1 MKINFSSILQL
12 ENDCRDSE
20 NSTQLNFTIVNNTST
35 VVQYEKAILLSQ
47 KKKNKYKIQTVSNIS
62 QIDKKSQYSQLIES
76 LTNHIQK
83 NQNPQSLFLINP
95 QEDLS
100 KEQYQE
106 LQDYEISNIAYIPI
120 KREKYNNKVNS
131 VLLLFRKENFSD
143 DEKLILEHLSN
154 TFSYFMLSEKNLEK
168 NAFISFLNSLGYMKY
183 LIILIIAL
191 MFIPVKMNVL
201 APLTIKPKDEHIVT
215 APIDGIIKEI
225 YVSPNQFVNI
235 NDKLIK
241 FDTTDSKNK
250 YFIAQKSLEL
260 SKTTLHATK
269 QDSFYNN
276 DSKNRIIQLQA
287 EVKLKESQA
296 TFEKSILEKS
306 IIYAK
311 KSGEIIIDNPLQ
323 LIGKNISVGQKLFS
337 IANSENI
344 EIEIML
350 QVSDAIF
357 IKKGYEAKIFLDN
370 NPIKSYNAT
379 IENISY
385 KPQIDETNTL
395 AYKITANFDD
405 TLDEIPNIGLKGT
418 AKIYSQEVTL
428 FFYLFRK
435 PITKTRQII
444 GW

>member
-76 LTNHIQK
+76 ITNHIQK

-95 QEDLS
+95 QDDLS

-106 LQDYEISNIAYIPI
+106 IQDYEISNIAYIPI
-120 KREKYNNKVNS
+120 KRVKYNNKVDS

-154 TFSYFMLSEKNLEK
+154 TFSYFILSEKNLEK
-168 NAFISFLNSLGYMKY
+168 NAFISFLKSLGYAKY

-201 APLTIKPKDEHIVT
+201 APLTIKPKNEYIVT
-215 APIDGIIKEI
+215 APINGIIKDI
-225 YVSPNQFVNI
+225 YISPNQFVNI
-235 NDKLIK
+235 NEKLLQ

-260 SKTTLHATK
+260 SKTTLHAVK
-269 QDSFYNN
+269 QDSFYNK

-306 IIYAK
+306 TIYAK

-350 QVSDAIF
+350 PVSDAIF
-357 IKKGYEAKIFLDN
+357 IKQGYEAKIFLDN

-385 KPQIDETNTL
+385 KPQVDESNTL
-395 AYKITANFDD
+395 AYKITASFDN

>member
-269 QDSFYNN
+269 QDSFHNN

-350 QVSDAIF
+350 PVSDAIF

>member
-306 IIYAK
+306 TIYAK

-370 NPIKSYNAT
+370 NPIKSYNAR

>member
-83 NQNPQSLFLINP
+83 NQNPQSIFLINP

-168 NAFISFLNSLGYMKY
+168 NAFISFLKSLGYMKY

-306 IIYAK
+306 TIYAK
-311 KSGEIIIDNPLQ
+311 KSGEVIIDNPLQ

>member
-168 NAFISFLNSLGYMKY
+168 NAFISFLKSLGYMKY

-260 SKTTLHATK
+260 SKTTLHAIR

>member
-1 MKINFSSILQL
+1 MQ
-12 ENDCRDSE
+12 
-20 NSTQLNFTIVNNTST
+20 
-35 VVQYEKAILLSQ
+35 
-47 KKKNKYKIQTVSNIS
+47 
-62 QIDKKSQYSQLIES
+62 
-76 LTNHIQK
+76 
-83 NQNPQSLFLINP
+83 
-95 QEDLS
+95 
-100 KEQYQE
+100 
-106 LQDYEISNIAYIPI
+106 
-120 KREKYNNKVNS
+120 
-131 VLLLFRKENFSD
+131 
-143 DEKLILEHLSN
+143 
-154 TFSYFMLSEKNLEK
+154 
-168 NAFISFLNSLGYMKY
+168 
-183 LIILIIAL
+183 
-191 MFIPVKMNVL
+191 
-201 APLTIKPKDEHIVT
+201 
-215 APIDGIIKEI
+215 
-225 YVSPNQFVNI
+225 
-235 NDKLIK
+235 
-241 FDTTDSKNK
+241 
-250 YFIAQKSLEL
+250 
-260 SKTTLHATK
+260 
-269 QDSFYNN
+269 
-276 DSKNRIIQLQA
+276 
-287 EVKLKESQA
+287 
-296 TFEKSILEKS
+296 
-306 IIYAK
+306 K
-311 KSGEIIIDNPLQ
+311 KSGEVIIDNPLQ

>member
-83 NQNPQSLFLINP
+83 NQNPQSIFLINP

-306 IIYAK
+306 TIYAK
-311 KSGEIIIDNPLQ
+311 KKWRS
-323 LIGKNISVGQKLFS
+323 
-337 IANSENI
+337 
-344 EIEIML
+344 
-350 QVSDAIF
+350 
-357 IKKGYEAKIFLDN
+357 N
-370 NPIKSYNAT
+370 N
-379 IENISY
+379 
-385 KPQIDETNTL
+385 
-395 AYKITANFDD
+395 
-405 TLDEIPNIGLKGT
+405 
-418 AKIYSQEVTL
+418 
-428 FFYLFRK
+428 R
-435 PITKTRQII
+435 
-444 GW
+444 

>member
-35 VVQYEKAILLSQ
+35 VVKYEKAILLSQ
-47 KKKNKYKIQTVSNIS
+47 KKKNKYKIKTVSNIS

-83 NQNPQSLFLINP
+83 NQNPQSIFLINP

-168 NAFISFLNSLGYMKY
+168 NAFISFLKSLGYMKY

-260 SKTTLHATK
+260 SKTTLHAIR

-306 IIYAK
+306 TIYAK
-311 KSGEIIIDNPLQ
+311 KSGEVIIDNPLQ